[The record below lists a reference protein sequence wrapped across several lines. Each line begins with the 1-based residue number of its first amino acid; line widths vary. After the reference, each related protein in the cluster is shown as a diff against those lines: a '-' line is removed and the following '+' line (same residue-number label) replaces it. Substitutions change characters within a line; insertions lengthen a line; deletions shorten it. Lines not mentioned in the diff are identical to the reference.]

1 MNLAWCV
8 LAVAVIAADDP
19 TSAKSDEYEIW
30 PMRSREAIRIAFE
43 NSKSVRVTFAG
54 DRNILVQNCWGDP
67 VANEP
72 VEKRPR
78 PLSADRWSI
87 VIEPVDP
94 DASVARFRS
103 EVTAII
109 RPVEESYWNLAEAHV
124 GLWAADRAF
133 QLAENLVEI
142 EESIGD
148 PSNPQD
154 LIDLADA
161 YKRLHQFHKNIV
173 SANVDVTHAERRLR
187 KLMGVSESDQRRI
200 IPVTPPTEAPLAFA
214 REACL
219 DVVMTKRP
227 DRIGRKPFARLVG
240 DNLIEALRT
249 LDATSPLPE
258 PKHDEELKAV
268 CMRPEYEGPG
278 SSCGQNRPAEYPV
291 LSSPLFPRQVIH
303 QTTRAL
309 ARAVLKVD
317 SDYESYAKAKRL
329 RVAANQ
335 ELELQRV
342 NCTKDRISADR
353 YLDAV
358 EQYATLV
365 VNERHCLALYNS
377 ALTFV
382 NECQGTLLEDH
393 GIVVTRPT
401 GKIANHAVPLS
412 TEHTDETRSDVTE
425 ETRP

>member
-1 MNLAWCV
+1 
-8 LAVAVIAADDP
+8 
-19 TSAKSDEYEIW
+19 
-30 PMRSREAIRIAFE
+30 
-43 NSKSVRVTFAG
+43 
-54 DRNILVQNCWGDP
+54 
-67 VANEP
+67 
-72 VEKRPR
+72 
-78 PLSADRWSI
+78 
-87 VIEPVDP
+87 
-94 DASVARFRS
+94 
-103 EVTAII
+103 
-109 RPVEESYWNLAEAHV
+109 
-124 GLWAADRAF
+124 
-133 QLAENLVEI
+133 LAENLVEI